1 MKESHRS
8 LFHVFH
14 PLADDAADVLV
25 GQGIIEGL
33 AIPAEFDQLAA
44 PQDPQL
50 VGDGGLGQSQQISDV
65 AHARLG
71 PEQGVED
78 LDPGGI
84 PEDLEQ
90 VGLVAEHLIRRQ
102 DLTDLVHRALVHLGD
117 LTVIDEFHSGLLP
130 ND

>member
-1 MKESHRS
+1 M
-8 LFHVFH
+8 LQTLVNDGFHMVVRQGVKHGFPLPAGGDQTGVF
-14 PLADDAADVLV
+14 
-25 GQGIIEGL
+25 QS
-33 AIPAEFDQLAA
+33 
-44 PQDPQL
+44 PQL

-65 AHARLG
+65 AHAQLG

-90 VGLVAEHLIRRQ
+90 VGQVAEHLIRRQ